1 MQLGDI
7 RFVVQTLAGVA
18 IGQQLRD
25 FRQDLEV
32 LLGGLLGNEQEDQ
45 EADRLAVGRFE
56 RDRIGEADERGER
69 VLEALDAAVRNRDTF
84 AEPGRTEALA
94 REQVVRD
101 GAAGDAVLILEHQPG
116 LFEDAFLAGDG
127 EVDDDVLYGQDFG

>member
-1 MQLGDI
+1 MQLGDV
-7 RFVVQTLAGVA
+7 RFVVQTLARVA

-25 FRQDLEV
+25 LRQDLEV
-32 LLGGLLGNEQEDQ
+32 LLRRLFGDQQENQ
-45 EADRLAVGRFE
+45 EPDRLAVGRFE
-56 RDRIGEADERGER
+56 RDRIGEPHERGER
-69 VLEALDAAVRNRDTF
+69 MLETLDPPVRNRDAF
-84 AEPGRTEALA
+84 AEAGRTEPLP

-101 GAAGDAVLILEHQPG
+101 GAAGDAVLILEDQPR